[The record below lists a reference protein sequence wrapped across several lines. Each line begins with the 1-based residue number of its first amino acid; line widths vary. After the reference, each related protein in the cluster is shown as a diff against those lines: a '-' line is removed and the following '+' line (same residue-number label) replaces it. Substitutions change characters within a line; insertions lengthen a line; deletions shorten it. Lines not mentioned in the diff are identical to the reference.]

1 LVDASQVLGFKSQSS
16 ESNSVYVILIGDSF
30 TKYGLVVDSLI
41 GEKDIVVQRLD
52 KRLGKVKNISAAST
66 MADGSPLLIVDVEDL
81 MRSIENILL
90 EKRLRSIDKV
100 DRQFKHKIKSILV
113 VDDSITVREMERKI
127 LENYGYHVDSAVNG
141 VDGWN
146 AVRTG
151 SYDLVVTDI
160 DMPRMNGF
168 ELTTHIKNDQR
179 LMALPVIIVSYKD
192 SEADRLKGLDAG
204 ANYYLT
210 KSNFFND
217 KLVNSVIDL
226 IGEP

>member
-192 SEADRLKGLDAG
+192 SEADRLKR
-204 ANYYLT
+204 
-210 KSNFFND
+210 
-217 KLVNSVIDL
+217 
-226 IGEP
+226 P